1 MTTNTFLITGA
12 TGDTGRHTALSLL
25 ERGLGVRAFVHSL
38 DERAEALRAAGAE
51 IVQGDLL
58 DIDSVKSALNG
69 AAGAYFVYP
78 LRPGLLDATAYF
90 AQAAKEAGTPV
101 VVNMSQ
107 ISARRDAASNA
118 ARNHWIAERILDWSG
133 VPAVHVRPTY
143 FAQWLLYPHVRA
155 GIRDEGTIK
164 LPFGDGRHAPIAA
177 EDQGRTI
184 AAILADPAAHIG
196 KTHVLNGPVELD
208 EYGIAAAVS
217 EVLGKPV
224 RYQPIAIEEYRER
237 LAATGLWPY
246 LIQHLVEVGIDCSN
260 GVFEGTDRFIEPLT
274 GTPPMTVQAFV
285 KKHRAAFD

>member
-1 MTTNTFLITGA
+1 MSTQKYLISGA

-25 ERGLGVRAFVHSL
+25 ERGLSVRAFVHTL
-38 DERAEALRAAGAE
+38 DERADVLRKAGAE

-58 DIDSVKSALNG
+58 DIDSVRTALDG
-69 AAGAYFVYP
+69 MAGAYFVYP

-107 ISARRDAASNA
+107 ISARREAASNA
-118 ARNHWIAERILDWSG
+118 ARNHWIGERILEWSG

-143 FAQWLLYPHVRA
+143 FAEWLLYPHVRA
-155 GIRDEGTIK
+155 GIRDEGAIK
-164 LPFGDGRHAPIAA
+164 LPFGEGRHAPIAA

-184 AAILADPAAHIG
+184 AAILAAPSHHVG

-217 EVLGKPV
+217 ETLGKPV
-224 RYQPIAIEEYRER
+224 RYEPISIEEYRQR
-237 LAATGLWPY
+237 LADGGLWPY
-246 LIQHLVEVGIDCSN
+246 LIQHLVEVGIDCRN
-260 GVFEGTDRFIEPLT
+260 GIFEGTDRFIEQLT
-274 GTPPMTVQAFV
+274 GTAPMTVQAFV
-285 KKHRAAFD
+285 EKHRAAFD

>member
-1 MTTNTFLITGA
+1 MTTKTYLITGA
-12 TGDTGRHTALSLL
+12 TGDTGRHTAFSLL
-25 ERGLGVRAFVHSL
+25 ERGLGVRAFVHTL
-38 DERAEALRAAGAE
+38 DERAEGLRAAGAE
-51 IVQGDLL
+51 IVSGDLL
-58 DIDSVKSALNG
+58 DIDSVKAALDG
-69 AAGAYFVYP
+69 AAGAYLVYP

-107 ISARRDAASNA
+107 ISARRNAASNA

-133 VPAVHVRPTY
+133 VPTVHVRPTY

-155 GIRDEGTIK
+155 GIRDEGAIK

-196 KTHVLNGPVELD
+196 KTHILNGPVELD

-224 RYQPIAIEEYRER
+224 RYQPISIEEYRER
-237 LAATGLWPY
+237 LAASGLWPY
-246 LIQHLVEVGIDCSN
+246 LIQHLVEVGIDCGN
-260 GVFEGTDRFIEPLT
+260 GIFEGTDRFIEPLT
-274 GTPPMTVQAFV
+274 GMPPMTVQAFV
-285 KKHRAAFD
+285 AKHRTAFD

>member
-1 MTTNTFLITGA
+1 
-12 TGDTGRHTALSLL
+12 
-25 ERGLGVRAFVHSL
+25 
-38 DERAEALRAAGAE
+38 
-51 IVQGDLL
+51 
-58 DIDSVKSALNG
+58 
-69 AAGAYFVYP
+69 
-78 LRPGLLDATAYF
+78 
-90 AQAAKEAGTPV
+90 
-101 VVNMSQ
+101 MSQ
-107 ISARRDAASNA
+107 ISARREASSNA

-133 VPAVHVRPTY
+133 VPTVHVRPTY

-155 GIRDEGTIK
+155 GIRDEGAIK

-224 RYQPIAIEEYRER
+224 RYQPISIEEYRER

-285 KKHRAAFD
+285 AKHRAAFD

>member
-1 MTTNTFLITGA
+1 MTTKTYLITGA
-12 TGDTGRHTALSLL
+12 TGDTGRHTAFSLL
-25 ERGLGVRAFVHSL
+25 DRGLGVRAFVHTL
-38 DERAEALRAAGAE
+38 DERSDALRKAGAD
-51 IVQGDLL
+51 IVQGDLI
-58 DIDSVKSALNG
+58 DIDSVRAALDG

-118 ARNHWIAERILDWSG
+118 ARNHWIGERILDWSG
-133 VPAVHVRPTY
+133 VPTVHVRPTY

-155 GIRDEGTIK
+155 GIREEGAIK

-184 AAILADPAAHIG
+184 AAILADPAHHIG
-196 KTHVLNGPVELD
+196 KTHVLNGPVEMD

-217 EVLGKPV
+217 EALGKTV
-224 RYQPIAIEEYRER
+224 RYQPISIDDYRER
-237 LAATGLWPY
+237 LAASGLWPY

-260 GVFEGTDRFIEPLT
+260 GVFEGTDQVIERIT

-285 KKHRAAFD
+285 DKHRAAFG